1 VSSDRAAAPAPA
13 PPHHGAPENV
23 RRRLMAVGLL
33 AFFQLGLIQAAY
45 GPAFISMQA
54 RHGIGVAE
62 VGTSVGMS
70 FFGGF
75 FGVLASGVLLVHF
88 GYKTLLLAATSL
100 LTLGMATVGWAPV
113 WAGVLTGAAIAGF
126 GYGVVVVLYNFL
138 FARAFAPRGAAAVNL
153 VNAMFGVGAILMP
166 SVVAGITAWQ
176 VGIAP
181 ARLALVPPY
190 AFTLVALAG
199 AIVFLALWRLPWYPN
214 RPPRA
219 AGGRGLAGVP
229 LLSAGLLAGLLLVY
243 VAGEVS
249 IAAWAPTHLEGF
261 VGAARAPLVVSLFWA
276 TMTVGRFA
284 VALFGGRS
292 DPAPLVLASVALALV
307 GVSLAHVEGLAFL
320 GYAVAGLGMGPI
332 FPTVVVW
339 VEQRFGDQ
347 TVRVAPVVLAAGN
360 IGPVIGAPAIGVV
373 IAATG
378 SQAVPSVLAALLA
391 LLLVVA
397 GAAFLD
403 ARRGAR

>member
-1 VSSDRAAAPAPA
+1 MSSDPAAS
-13 PPHHGAPENV
+13 PPLATHQSAPENV
-23 RRRLMAVGLL
+23 RRKLMAVGLL

-45 GPAFISMQA
+45 GPAFISLQA

-75 FGVLASGVLLVHF
+75 FGVLISGVLLVRF
-88 GYKTLLLAATSL
+88 GYQRLLLGATSL
-100 LTLGMATVGWAPV
+100 LTLGMATVGWAPD
-113 WAGVLTGAAIAGF
+113 WGWVLTGAAISGF

-138 FARAFAPRGAAAVNL
+138 FARAFAPQGAAAVNL

-176 VGIAP
+176 VGIEP

-190 AFTLVALAG
+190 AFSLVAMVG
-199 AIVFLALWRLPWYPN
+199 ALVFLALWSLPWFPE
-214 RPPRA
+214 RPARQLSA
-219 AGGRGLAGVP
+219 RGLAGVP
-229 LLSAGLLAGLLLVY
+229 LLSAGLLAAVLLVY

-249 IAAWAPTHLEGF
+249 IAAWAPTHLEGL
-261 VGAARAPLVVSLFWA
+261 VGAARAALVVSLFWA
-276 TMTVGRFA
+276 TMTVGRFG

-292 DPAPLVLASVALALV
+292 DPARLVLTSVVVALV
-307 GVSLAHVEGLAFL
+307 GISLAHIEGLAFL
-320 GYAVAGLGMGPI
+320 GYALAGLGMGPI
-332 FPTVVVW
+332 FPTMVVW
-339 VEQRFGDQ
+339 VERRFGEQ

-360 IGPVIGAPAIGVV
+360 IGPVVGAPTIGLV

-378 SQAVPSVLAALLA
+378 SQAVPSVLAAVLA
-391 LLLVVA
+391 LLLVVTL
-397 GAAFLD
+397 AAFLD
-403 ARRGAR
+403 ARRSAR